1 MHTFVSFVRYEEE
14 EPGLWGAGADA
25 RAGGGGC
32 DLRYPFPKFLEISVG
47 APANNVALMQTFHN
61 ECLRE
66 LIHISFSSGSRQGAI
81 DRTTQKNSRFSC
93 VCAATLGMLCRGV
106 SALPKLAYV
115 AGCQ

>member
-1 MHTFVSFVRYEEE
+1 MGGGR
-14 EPGLWGAGADA
+14 A
-25 RAGGGGC
+25 RARGRGGC

-93 VCAATLGMLCRGV
+93 VCCDPWHAMSRSVC
-106 SALPKLAYV
+106 PP
-115 AGCQ
+115 